1 MMKPK
6 TESHFP
12 FSFELQCGGLKKG
25 MRKEILGVVLVFA
38 LIFTAVSLLSYHP
51 SDPSINRVGTSADVH
66 NLFGPVGAQ
75 VAGFLIY
82 LFGLGA
88 FWIPVLLLIISLYT
102 FKEYAKGLVILAV
115 VGGLMLAVT
124 TGGLLSMHQSHYLVF
139 GKRFS
144 SGGIV
149 GIPLAKIAVK
159 YSNGTGGLII
169 LLTIWIIAFVM
180 TTRVSLIALIKSL
193 SRVCT
198 GIFNRATTA
207 WIIWRERR
215 NKAKRRS
222 ETRYKRP
229 PGNKASVK
237 VIGPRSKQ
245 LKETRTGRQRVFEF
259 VAAVKGFRLPSIDL
273 LEDSKAKV
281 KRVDHESLQM
291 QSKLLEKKLSDFDVS
306 GKVVAVSPGPVVS
319 MYEFE
324 PAPGVKI
331 NKVVSLTDDLAMAL
345 RATSIR
351 IVAPIPGKSVIG
363 IEVANTDR
371 EDVRFEDIIASETF
385 ESSKS
390 KLTLALGKDITGN
403 PVVTDLAKMPHL
415 LIAGA
420 TGSGKSVALNAMICS
435 ILYKA
440 TPDEVKLVLI
450 DPKRIEL
457 SAYEGIPHMISRV
470 VVDPRKAT
478 RALHWA
484 VHEMGRR
491 YTLMAEKSVRN
502 IYQYHQK
509 VAKELE
515 IRKQTEGS
523 GDRTASGTESQSE
536 GLPFIV
542 IVIDELADLMLI
554 ASRDVELS
562 LTRLAQMA
570 RAAGIHL
577 LIATQRPSVD
587 VLTGTIKANFP
598 TRVSFQVS
606 SRTDSRTIL
615 DANGAETLLGK
626 GDMLLLPPGSA
637 KLQRIHGA
645 YVSEIEIRQ
654 IIKFLKKQQQP
665 VYEEEILKAGL
676 EDENK
681 KGEDEYDEKYDEAV
695 ALVTET
701 RQASISMIQRRLRV
715 GYNRAARMIEM
726 MERDGVV
733 GPSDG
738 SKPRDVLVKGYG
750 D

>member
-1 MMKPK
+1 
-6 TESHFP
+6 
-12 FSFELQCGGLKKG
+12 
-25 MRKEILGVVLVFA
+25 MRKEILGVVLVFS

-51 SDPSINRVGTSADVH
+51 SDPSINRAGASADVR
-66 NLFGPVGAQ
+66 NLFGPVGAH

-102 FKEYAKGLVILAV
+102 FKEYARGLIILAV
-115 VGGLMLAVT
+115 VGGLLLAVT
-124 TGGLLSMHQSHYLVF
+124 TGGLLSMHQSHYVVF

-144 SGGIV
+144 SGGVV
-149 GIPLAKIAVK
+149 GIPLAKTVVK
-159 YSNGTGGLII
+159 YSNRTGGLIF
-169 LLTIWIIAFVM
+169 LLTIWTIAFVM
-180 TTRVSLIALIKSL
+180 TTRLSLIALFKSL

-198 GIFNRATTA
+198 GVFSRASTA

-215 NKAKRRS
+215 SKAKRRIEARDKHS
-222 ETRYKRP
+222 PRK
-229 PGNKASVK
+229 KASVK
-237 VIGPRSKQ
+237 VIGPRRKQ
-245 LKETRTGRQRVFEF
+245 VKEVPAGRQQAFEF
-259 VAAVKGFRLPSIDL
+259 MAAGQGVRLPPTDL
-273 LEDSKAKV
+273 LEDSKAEV
-281 KRVDHESLQM
+281 KPVDHESLQM

-306 GKVVAVSPGPVVS
+306 GKVVAVYPGPVVT
-319 MYEFE
+319 MYEYE

-331 NKVVSLTDDLAMAL
+331 NKVVSLADDLAMAL
-345 RATSIR
+345 RATTIR

-363 IEVANTDR
+363 IEVANVNR
-371 EDVRFEDIIASETF
+371 EPVRLEDIITSEAF
-385 ESSKS
+385 ERSKS

-403 PVVTDLAKMPHL
+403 PVMTDLAKMPHL

-440 TPDEVKLVLI
+440 TPDETKLLLI

-457 SAYEGIPHMISRV
+457 SAYEGIPHMISPV
-470 VVDPRKAT
+470 VVDARKAT
-478 RALHWA
+478 RTLHWA
-484 VHEMGRR
+484 VHEMERR

-509 VAKELE
+509 LAREMDML
-515 IRKQTEGS
+515 KQTEGS
-523 GDRTASGTESQSE
+523 GDSPAPETESTSE

-542 IVIDELADLMLI
+542 IVIDELADLMLVG
-554 ASRDVELS
+554 SRDVELA

-587 VLTGTIKANFP
+587 VLTGIIKANFP
-598 TRVSFQVS
+598 TRISFQVS

-626 GDMLLLPPGSA
+626 GDMLLLPPGTA
-637 KLQRIHGA
+637 RLQRIHGA
-645 YVSEIEIRQ
+645 YVSEVEIRR
-654 IIKFLKKQQQP
+654 ITGFLKNQQKP
-665 VYEEEILKAGL
+665 VYDEAILKARPEE
-676 EDENK
+676 EDKE
-681 KGEDEYDEKYDEAV
+681 GEDEYDEKYDEAV

-701 RQASISMIQRRLRV
+701 GQASISMIQRRLRV
-715 GYNRAARMIEM
+715 GYNRAARMIEV